1 VTADEPESKGALS
14 SRMGVSE
21 SLLVGAAGLGA
32 VASSFAVAP
41 GRIGVCGA
49 VLGALMLAIA
59 VIDRRRQI
67 IPDPLNGLAFV
78 GGLITAILNAEVSP
92 AVAALDALM
101 RAAVM
106 FSLFF
111 VFRAA
116 YRKMRRIDGMGFGD
130 VKLAAVAG
138 CCRNCCVRRFG
149 RRPVRPPPR
158 RPLRSDSKAA
168 FRDLLWSRD
177 LDMLGVRHVARRL
190 GLRPSDELDPS
201 SRDRLSSA
209 R

>member
-21 SLLVGAAGLGA
+21 SLLVGAAGLGV

-67 IPDPLNGLAFV
+67 IPDPLSGLAFV

-101 RAAVM
+101 RAVVM

-116 YRKMRRIDGMGFGD
+116 YRKMRGIDGMGFGD

-138 CCRNCCVRRFG
+138 AWLDWSLLPAVVEIAAFGALAVVLFG
-149 RRPVRPPPR
+149 R
-158 RPLRSDSKAA
+158 LRGDHFEAT
-168 FRDLLWSRD
+168 
-177 LDMLGVRHVARRL
+177 ARLPFGTYFGPAIWICWVFGMWR
-190 GLRPSDELDPS
+190 GD
-201 SRDRLSSA
+201 
-209 R
+209 